1 MRSRT
6 LWQASLFT
14 GSNVA
19 VSLLGVVSTTILARH
34 LGSTGFGSYSFAIAL
49 LTFIALIFE
58 FGLFPPAARLA
69 AVAGPSRQRRIVG
82 AALLLYVPVGLAF
95 CATVFACSFAVD
107 TWFHVD
113 AGTALRIAAPL
124 AFAIPFTQ
132 ILQLLAQGVDSLHI
146 ASITAV
152 LVQTLLIG
160 LLLLAIAVG
169 RLELESA
176 VVLRCVAVAGGA
188 VASVIWF
195 RPAFDRI
202 REHMSELITGAR
214 AYGIQ
219 LYIGRVLSIGT
230 YNMDVLMLGIFTN
243 PKSVGFYTLAGSVAA
258 AAGLPVLGM
267 TTALFAPLA
276 HAKGIRP
283 HLLAMA
289 VGVGAVTTLAAS
301 LLASAFINIV
311 FGHQFHSAAP
321 LVLPLALA
329 QGVRGVTGVYNTFLQ
344 AHGRGRE
351 LRNAG
356 LVLTASNLVFNL
368 ALIPPFGAAG
378 AAWASFFALA
388 VNLAAHMV
396 FYYQATGIAAGDP
409 ARAGDL

>member
-49 LTFIALIFE
+49 LTFIAMIFE

-69 AVAGPSRQRRIVG
+69 AVAAPSRQRRLVG
-82 AALLLYVPVGLAF
+82 AALFVYVPVGLVF

-107 TWFHVD
+107 TWFHVNV
-113 AGTALRIAAPL
+113 GTALRIAAPL

-132 ILQLLAQGVDSLHI
+132 ILQLLAQGVDRLHI

-152 LVQTLLIG
+152 MVQTLLIG
-160 LLLLAIAVG
+160 LLLCSIAVG

-188 VASVIWF
+188 VAAAIWF

-202 REHMSELITGAR
+202 GEHVSELITGAR
-214 AYGIQ
+214 AYGFQ

-230 YNMDVLMLGIFTN
+230 YNMDVLMLGVFTN
-243 PKSVGFYTLAGSVAA
+243 PRSVGFYSLAGSVAA

-276 HAKGIRP
+276 RATGIHPR
-283 HLLAMA
+283 LLVVA
-289 VGVGAVTTLAAS
+289 VGISGLTTLAAT
-301 LLASAFINIV
+301 LLAGLFIDAV
-311 FGHQFHSAAP
+311 FGSQFHSAAG

-344 AHGRGRE
+344 AHGHGRE

-356 LVLTASNLVFNL
+356 FVLTASNLVFNFL
-368 ALIPPFGAAG
+368 LIPPFGAAG
-378 AAWASFFALA
+378 AAWASLFALGL
-388 VNLAAHMV
+388 NLVSHIL
-396 FYYQATGIAAGDP
+396 FYYRTMNSAAADPMFGDN
-409 ARAGDL
+409 R

>member
-6 LWQASLFT
+6 LWQATLFT

-19 VSLLGVVSTTILARH
+19 VSLLAIVSTTILARH
-34 LGSTGFGSYSFAIAL
+34 LGSTGFGSYSFAVAF
-49 LTFIALIFE
+49 LTFIAMIFE

-69 AVAGPSRQRRIVG
+69 VLAAPSRQRRIVG
-82 AALLLYVPVGLAF
+82 AALLLYIPVGLAF
-95 CATVFACSFAVD
+95 SATVFAFSFAVD
-107 TWFHVD
+107 TWFHVNV
-113 AGTALRIAAPL
+113 GTALRIAAPL

-132 ILQLLAQGVDSLHI
+132 ILQLLAQGVDRLHI
-146 ASITAV
+146 ASITAIA
-152 LVQTLLIG
+152 VQTLLIG
-160 LLLLAIAVG
+160 LLLFATIVG
-169 RLELESA
+169 RLELETA
-176 VVLRCVAVAGGA
+176 VALRCVAVAGGA
-188 VASVIWF
+188 VAAVIWL
-195 RPAFDRI
+195 RPTFDRI
-202 REHMSELITGAR
+202 ADHISELIDGAR
-214 AYGIQ
+214 AYGFH

-230 YNMDVLMLGIFTN
+230 YNLDVLMLGIFTN

-276 HAKGIRP
+276 RADGIRP
-283 HLLAMA
+283 RLLVMA
-289 VGVGAVTTLAAS
+289 VGVGVFTTFAAS
-301 LLASAFINIV
+301 LLAEPFIDAV
-311 FGHQFHSAAP
+311 FGNQFHSAAR

-356 LVLTASNLVFNL
+356 LVLTASNLVFNI

-378 AAWASFFALA
+378 AAWASLFALTA
-388 VNLAAHMV
+388 NLAAHIV
-396 FYYQATGIAAGDP
+396 SYYQATVIAEDP